1 MKNKR
6 WKPGNVI
13 FTIINTGILILL
25 CVIMIYPLLNTL
37 AISFNDGMDAVRGGI
52 TIWPR
57 VFTLKNYDIVF
68 HMYTIYD
75 AFIISVTKTFVIVVT
90 NIFFTSLLAY
100 ALSRD
105 EYALRKPITVIFVLT
120 MYFNAGLI
128 PNYLLIKDLNMI
140 NTFQA
145 YWVPNIIS
153 AFNLIVIR
161 TYMKS
166 IPDSLSES
174 AEMDGAG
181 HFCIWWRIIMP
192 LCKPTLAVIAL
203 FVAVGSWNSWMD
215 TLLYNSGVQKLSTLQ
230 YELQKLLASA
240 MSAGTNQGGMA
251 GAQAIAG
258 QGGSV
263 TTPMALRAAITIVAS
278 VPILCVYPFLQR
290 YFVTGL
296 TIGSVKE

>member
-1 MKNKR
+1 MKIKR
-6 WKPGNVI
+6 WKPGNII
-13 FTIINTGILILL
+13 FTIINSGILILL
-25 CVIMIYPLLNTL
+25 SVLMIYPLLNTL
-37 AISFNDGMDAVRGGI
+37 AISFNDGLDAVKGGI
-52 TIWPR
+52 HIWPR

-75 AFIISVTKTFVIVVT
+75 AFIISVTKTIVIVIT
-90 NIFFTSLLAY
+90 NVFLTSMLAY
-100 ALSRD
+100 AVSRS
-105 EYALRKPITVIFVLT
+105 EFVLRKPITIIFVLT

-128 PNYLLIKDLNMI
+128 PNYLLIKDLHMI

-166 IPDSLSES
+166 IPDSLMES
-174 AEMDGAG
+174 AKIDGAG
-181 HFCIWWRIIMP
+181 HFRIWWSIIMP
-192 LCKPTLAVIAL
+192 LCKPTLAVIGL

-215 TLLYNSGVQKLSTLQ
+215 TLLYNSGNQKLSTLQ
-230 YELQKLLASA
+230 YELQRLLASA

-251 GAQAIAG
+251 GASAIAG
-258 QGGSV
+258 QGGNV
-263 TTPMALRAAITIVAS
+263 TTPLSLRAAITIVSA

-296 TIGSVKE
+296 TIGGVKE

>member
-1 MKNKR
+1 MKSKKWQLENI
-6 WKPGNVI
+6 I
-13 FTIINTGILILL
+13 FTIVNTGILILL
-25 CVIMIYPLLNTL
+25 AVIMIYPLLNTL
-37 AISFNDGMDAVRGGI
+37 AISFNDGLDAVKGGI

-57 VFTLKNYDIVF
+57 KFSLKNYDIVF

-75 AFIISVTKTFVIVVT
+75 AFFISVTKTIVIVIT
-90 NIFFTSLLAY
+90 NIFFTSMLAY
-100 ALSRD
+100 ALSRS
-105 EYALRKPITVIFVLT
+105 EFVLRKPITVIFVLT

-128 PNYLLIKDLNMI
+128 PNYLLIKDLNLL

-166 IPDSLSES
+166 IPDSLMES
-174 AEMDGAG
+174 AKIDGAG
-181 HFCIWWRIIMP
+181 HFRIWWRIIMP

-203 FVAVGSWNSWMD
+203 FVAVGSWNSWLD
-215 TLLYNSGVQKLSTLQ
+215 TLLYNSGDQKLSTLQ

-240 MSAGTNQGGMA
+240 MNAGTNQGGMA
-251 GAQAIAG
+251 GAAAIAG
-258 QGGSV
+258 QGGTV
-263 TTPMALRAAITIVAS
+263 TTPLALRAAITIVAS

-290 YFVTGL
+290 YFVSGL
-296 TIGSVKE
+296 TIGGVKE

>member
-1 MKNKR
+1 MKGKK
-6 WKPGNVI
+6 WKPGNII
-13 FTIINTGILILL
+13 FTIVNTGILLLL

-37 AISFNDGMDAVRGGI
+37 AISFNDGMDAVKGGI

-57 VFTLKNYDIVF
+57 KFSLKNYDIVF

-75 AFIISVTKTFVIVVT
+75 AFFISVTKTIVIVIT
-90 NIFFTSLLAY
+90 NIFFTSMLAY
-100 ALSRD
+100 ALSRN
-105 EYALRKPITVIFVLT
+105 EFILRKPITFIFVLT

-128 PNYLLIKDLNMI
+128 PNYLLIKDLNML
-140 NTFQA
+140 NTFRV
-145 YWVPNIIS
+145 YWIPNIIS

-166 IPDSLSES
+166 VPESLSES
-174 AEMDGAG
+174 AQIDGAG
-181 HFCIWWRIIMP
+181 HFRIWWQIIMP

-215 TLLYNSGVQKLSTLQ
+215 TLLYNSGNQKLSTLQ

-258 QGGSV
+258 QGGTI
-263 TTPMALRAAITIVAS
+263 TTPLALRAAITIVAC

-290 YFVTGL
+290 YFVSGL
-296 TIGSVKE
+296 TVGGVKE

>member
-1 MKNKR
+1 MKIKR
-6 WKPGNVI
+6 WKLGNII
-13 FTIINTGILILL
+13 FTVCNSGILILL
-25 CVIMIYPLLNTL
+25 SAIMIYPLLNTL
-37 AISFNDGMDAVRGGI
+37 AISFNDGLDAVKGGI
-52 TIWPR
+52 SIWPR

-75 AFIISVTKTFVIVVT
+75 ATFISVTKTIVIVIT
-90 NIFFTSLLAY
+90 NVFFTSMLAY
-100 ALSRD
+100 AISRN
-105 EYALRKPITVIFVLT
+105 EFSFRKPITIIFVLT

-145 YWVPNIIS
+145 YWVPNMIS

-174 AEMDGAG
+174 AKIDGAG
-181 HFCIWWRIIMP
+181 HFRIWWRIIMP

-203 FVAVGSWNSWMD
+203 FVAVGSWNSWLD
-215 TLLYNSGVQKLSTLQ
+215 TLLYNSGDQKLSTLQ
-230 YELQKLLASA
+230 YELQRLLASA

-251 GAQAIAG
+251 GASAIAG

-263 TTPMALRAAITIVAS
+263 TTPLALRAAITVVSA

-296 TIGSVKE
+296 TIGGVKE

>member
-1 MKNKR
+1 MKSKK
-6 WKPGNVI
+6 WKLENII
-13 FTIINTGILILL
+13 FTIVNTGILILL
-25 CVIMIYPLLNTL
+25 SVIMIYPLLNTL
-37 AISFNDGMDAVRGGI
+37 AISFNDGLDAVKGGI

-57 VFTLKNYDIVF
+57 KFSLKNYDIVF

-75 AFIISVTKTFVIVVT
+75 AFFISVTKTIVIVIT
-90 NIFFTSLLAY
+90 NIFFTSMLAY
-100 ALSRD
+100 ALSRS
-105 EYALRKPITVIFVLT
+105 EFVLRKPITVIFVLT

-128 PNYLLIKDLNMI
+128 PNYLLIKDLNLL

-166 IPDSLSES
+166 IPDSLMES
-174 AEMDGAG
+174 AKIDGAG
-181 HFCIWWRIIMP
+181 HFRIWWRIIMP

-203 FVAVGSWNSWMD
+203 FVAVGSWNSWLD
-215 TLLYNSGVQKLSTLQ
+215 TLLYNSGDQKLSTLQ

-240 MSAGTNQGGMA
+240 MNAGTNQGGMA
-251 GAQAIAG
+251 GAAAIAG
-258 QGGSV
+258 QGGTV
-263 TTPMALRAAITIVAS
+263 TTPLALRAAITIVAS

-290 YFVTGL
+290 YFVSGL
-296 TIGSVKE
+296 TIGGVKE